1 MASRQLRVLSLPL
14 RSGITRTAFSASRP
28 RLTNLAKMSTIA
40 SFKIPKVANEPNHHY
55 AKDSAQRKGLTSAIE
70 GLQNKGALEVPLV
83 IGGKEIKT
91 STTGNHVNPADHS
104 TTVARYSKASPE
116 HVQAAIDSALAAKA
130 DWESLPFADR
140 AAIFLKAA
148 DLISTKYR
156 YDLMA
161 ATMLGQGKNAWQ
173 AEIDAAAELVDFLRF
188 SVQYAEELYAQ
199 QPVHNSPGVWNR
211 VEYRPLE
218 GFVYAISPFNFTA
231 IAGNLP
237 GLPALLGNVVVW
249 KPSDFAIA
257 SNWLLYNILIEAGL
271 PRNVIQFVPG
281 NPEEVTK
288 VVLSHKKFAAL
299 HYTGSTSVFRKLYGQ
314 IGQGVAEGR
323 YQSYPRI
330 VGETG
335 GKNFHL
341 IHSSADIENAVVQ
354 TVRGAFE
361 YQGQKCSATSRL
373 YVPASV
379 WPQFKTRLIEETEK
393 LTVGNPWEHH
403 HFIGP
408 VIHEASFKKLSSAID
423 EAKSDKDLE
432 LLTGGT
438 YDKSK
443 GYFVH
448 PTIYQAKTPDHKLFS
463 TELFGPILTVYVY
476 DDTTD
481 PVGAFAST
489 CEKVDWTSDYA
500 LTGSV
505 FAADRAAVR
514 FAEDKLRNAAGNF
527 YINCKSTGA
536 VVGQQ
541 PFGGSRASGTNDK
554 AGSINILSRFV
565 SMRSIKEEFN
575 ATAQVSYP
583 SNQV

>member
-1 MASRQLRVLSLPL
+1 
-14 RSGITRTAFSASRP
+14 
-28 RLTNLAKMSTIA
+28 MSTIA
-40 SFKIPKVANEPNHHY
+40 AFKIPKVANEPNQHY
-55 AKDSAQRKGLTSAIE
+55 AKDSPQRAGLTSALE
-70 GLQNKGALEVPLV
+70 SLQKKGTLEVPLV
-83 IGGKEIKT
+83 VGGKEIKT
-91 STTGNHVNPADHS
+91 SETKKQANPADHQ
-104 TTVARYSKASPE
+104 TTIATYSQASPQ
-116 HVQAAIDSALAAKA
+116 HVRTAIDSALAAKA
-130 DWESLPFADR
+130 DWESLPFVDR

-156 YDLMA
+156 YDIMA

-173 AEIDAAAELVDFLRF
+173 AEIDAAAELCDFLRF
-188 SVQYAEELYAQ
+188 NVQYAEELYAQ

-218 GFVYAISPFNFTA
+218 GFVYAVSPFNFTA

-249 KPSDFAIA
+249 KPSDSAIA
-257 SNWLLYNILIEAGL
+257 SNWLLYNILLEAGL
-271 PRNVIQFVPG
+271 PRDVVQFVPG

-288 VVLSHKKFAAL
+288 EVLAHKKFAAL
-299 HYTGSTSVFRKLYGQ
+299 HYTGSTAVFRKLYGQ
-314 IGQGVAEGR
+314 IGAGVAEGR

-341 IHSSADIENAVVQ
+341 IHSSADLDNAAIQ

-361 YQGQKCSATSRL
+361 YQGQKCSATSRVYL
-373 YVPASV
+373 PASV
-379 WPQFKTRLIEETEK
+379 WPQFKARMVEETEK
-393 LTVGNPWEHH
+393 LAVGNPWDHKN
-403 HFIGP
+403 FIGP
-408 VIHEASFKKLSSAID
+408 VIHEASFKKLSGVID
-423 EAKSDKDLE
+423 EAKNDKDLE

-476 DDTTD
+476 DDSKD
-481 PVGAFAST
+481 PVGAFAQA
-489 CEKVDWTSDYA
+489 CELVDTASEYG

-514 FAEDKLRNAAGNF
+514 FAEEKLRNAAGNF

-554 AGSINILSRFV
+554 AGSIAILGRFV

-575 ATAQVSYP
+575 ATTQVEYP
-583 SNQV
+583 SNEV